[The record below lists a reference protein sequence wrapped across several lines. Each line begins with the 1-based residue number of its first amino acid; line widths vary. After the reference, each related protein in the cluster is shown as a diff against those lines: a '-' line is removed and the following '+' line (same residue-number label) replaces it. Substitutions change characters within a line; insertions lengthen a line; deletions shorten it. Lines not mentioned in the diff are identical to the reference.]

1 MNDQQKEQREHSEP
15 GSEVVMT
22 KDLSYSYYS
31 LMPKD
36 KRESDIYYNYK
47 LKEISELYWIYI
59 STCFLS
65 VAGDAIELN
74 KERTILTFLALL
86 YTTTATALRIVAQ
99 LLRKR
104 YPKSYGAHLF
114 LFYVLGQM
122 RFVALAYFK
131 LQ

>member
-1 MNDQQKEQREHSEP
+1 MNDQHQEQHAHSEP

-36 KRESDIYYNYK
+36 KRESDIYHHYK

-59 STCFLS
+59 ATCFLA
-65 VAGDAIELN
+65 VAGDVIEFN
-74 KERTILTFLALL
+74 KERTTLTFLALM
-86 YTTTATALRIVAQ
+86 YTTTATILRIAAQ

-104 YPKSYGAHLF
+104 YPKVYGAHLF
-114 LFYVLGQM
+114 LFYVFGQT
-122 RFVALAYFK
+122 RYVVLAYFK
-131 LQ
+131 L